1 MVEAFKDLRTSVNT
15 MKEEQSSTNKQVEAV
30 LETTTAELLEINKM
44 FGKILANMCVQ
55 QLNTQKEI
63 TKQIADEVKTSVI
76 NEELQTKAS
85 TRKPTLPVWIK
96 QNYDTVITEFS
107 DYEDEVTRKY
117 NLDAKTVKKGWVDYM
132 KKNYKIKVK
141 GVGLFSDKDIVEADD
156 VTINSISDKRM
167 NMYARVT
174 DITGGSEMKY
184 FMSFGYDFFIGPK
197 EYTMEFEGMLK
208 MLNDFSIS
216 FLNNYYAD
224 ETSSILKKIKG
235 YERDIK
241 KNEKTITSNI

>member
-1 MVEAFKDLRTSVNT
+1 MKKIQFLILCVLLMSVKVSAQT
-15 MKEEQSSTNKQVEAV
+15 FVID
-30 LETTTAELLEINKM
+30 TT
-44 FGKILANMCVQ
+44 
-55 QLNTQKEI
+55 EI
-63 TKQIADEVKTSVI
+63 TFENKLRPCLFVKFD
-76 NEELQTKAS
+76 A
-85 TRKPTLPVWIK
+85 
-96 QNYDTVITEFS
+96 
-107 DYEDEVTRKY
+107 
-117 NLDAKTVKKGWVDYM
+117 DAKTVKKGWVDYM

-141 GVGLFSDKDIVEADD
+141 GVGLFSDKDIVDADD

-197 EYTMEFEGMLK
+197 EYTKEFEGMHKL
-208 MLNDFSIS
+208 LNDFSIS
-216 FLNNYYAD
+216 FLNDYYAD

-241 KNEKTITSNI
+241 KNNNAIASNIKKSKKGSDAVASGLESKNYSLKLENEQIESKIVALTKDIDAIKEKQEGIIIK